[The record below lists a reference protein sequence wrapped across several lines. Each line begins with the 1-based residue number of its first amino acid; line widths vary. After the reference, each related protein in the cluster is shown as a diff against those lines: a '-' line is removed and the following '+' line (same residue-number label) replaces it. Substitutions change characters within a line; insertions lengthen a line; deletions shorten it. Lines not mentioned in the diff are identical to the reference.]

1 MVEQYDQTIQK
12 IIFYIITQTK
22 NRKAEKSEIPT
33 KNERKFNK
41 KWNENPTKG
50 E

>member
-1 MVEQYDQTIQK
+1 MVEQYDQIKK
-12 IIFYIITQTK
+12 IKNYIIAQLK
-22 NRKAEKSEIPT
+22 NQKAEKSEIPT

-41 KWNENPTKG
+41 KLNENQTNV